1 MGQAQRGRFHKRVN
15 PIQGPPQFPPECQQH
30 GVPVVVATHQLRV
43 RRAAAL
49 PRVQHH
55 HVDEVLQASGRVESH
70 PRKTSERSLLRRE
83 HPPMNQPVPE
93 PSQKTGETSAQTN
106 SSAWPTPFSPQKL
119 PSPNPPSLN
128 PPLLKPSESRAP
140 RRSRARGPAEVQAPR
155 LQAQLRAL
163 AASARSC
170 CDSKGCGS
178 AKPPGLAANT
188 SQAV

>member
-1 MGQAQRGRFHKRVN
+1 MKSGCLSQDIHVTPVTQIPNFVRLNVLNAAVSMG

-70 PRKTSERSLLRRE
+70 PRKTSERSLRRE

-128 PPLLKPSESRAP
+128 PPLLKPFRVPS
-140 RRSRARGPAEVQAPR
+140 
-155 LQAQLRAL
+155 
-163 AASARSC
+163 AA
-170 CDSKGCGS
+170 
-178 AKPPGLAANT
+178 
-188 SQAV
+188 